1 MPIDPPD
8 ARSPTPV
15 VLLLLL
21 HRQIPDAMQK
31 LSAVHLSSSDTN
43 RVLHL
48 PRRGHKAT
56 TSSDGDGL
64 SNRGDAKGANRANG
78 VNGLASRPRSWLPSM
93 KHQRPESPAT
103 TPRDGAAPSPAPS
116 PAPLPGPR
124 ALTPFR
130 RPEGRFKSHSASPLT
145 DRSTRD
151 REWVDSVRILIKE
164 TEEAFQAVRDVLEF
178 NVKDDAVRKASK
190 MRKTGKSR
198 PAAVLVAPPA
208 SSVSEASREGTCLA
222 VLDKPLPADPEHKG
236 EEAKREEDKKE
247 NEGGRKKE
255 KEKEKEKDKKKEKD
269 KDKEQNKEETKKAQ
283 EQKRHP
289 PARPKA
295 KKTRK
300 EFPNKASSSM
310 FRSLSKIKTPTRW
323 IDHILTSAR
332 LKRIEADEM
341 ITREQIRQFC
351 EGRRL
356 RAQLLECAEAQG
368 TDDGQGRQSSS
379 SDSAGSE
386 FSRTSRGSS
395 STALSSDHTSLCS
408 ATVVVVMDPMDH
420 AVVQRDFSVP
430 QQGMGMGLGMGAGG
444 DGVLWLEQQQ
454 QQQQKQKTSA
464 EYPDPPP
471 RNPERSN
478 KRSHRLPTIPE
489 AESDA
494 ADGRAEDEHVAR
506 SSRRDNRPG
515 GPFSKTRVEKSPPAT
530 AAQENDTTASVR
542 KPASTKEGSRAASP
556 QAWDGYDDKTEAEAA
571 LYDPDDDGMAE
582 DMADWFQ
589 TFGFESHGQ
598 LIHVDD
604 QEHDVAGSAAQSAAS
619 TVPSDSARV
628 RDHVQRDANAS
639 STDHSLTA
647 RPDAPIGAPI
657 RFLTTQGPPRV
668 WTPRAQ
674 TPVFYNVRDSA
685 KWHKLAAART
695 TRV

>member
-1 MPIDPPD
+1 
-8 ARSPTPV
+8 
-15 VLLLLL
+15 
-21 HRQIPDAMQK
+21 MQK

-78 VNGLASRPRSWLPSM
+78 VNRLASRPRSWLPST

-116 PAPLPGPR
+116 PAPHPGPR
-124 ALTPFR
+124 ALIPFR
-130 RPEGRFKSHSASPLT
+130 RPEARFKSHSASPLT

-151 REWVDSVRILIKE
+151 REWVESVRNLIKE

-178 NVKDDAVRKASK
+178 NAKDDAVRKASK
-190 MRKTGKSR
+190 TRKTGKTR

-208 SSVSEASREGTCLA
+208 SSVSEASRERTCRSGGCLA
-222 VLDKPLPADPEHKG
+222 VLDKPLPPDPEDKG
-236 EEAKREEDKKE
+236 EEAKREVDKKE
-247 NEGGRKKE
+247 NEGERKKE
-255 KEKEKEKDKKKEKD
+255 KEKEK
-269 KDKEQNKEETKKAQ
+269 ETKKAQ
-283 EQKRHP
+283 EQKRHLS
-289 PARPKA
+289 ARPRA
-295 KKTRK
+295 KKNRK
-300 EFPNKASSSM
+300 ESPNKASSSM
-310 FRSLSKIKTPTRW
+310 FRSLSKIKTSTRW
-323 IDHILTSAR
+323 IDHILTSAH

-356 RAQLLECAEAQG
+356 RAQLLECAAAQG
-368 TDDGQGRQSSS
+368 TDEGQGRQSSS

-386 FSRTSRGSS
+386 FSGTSRGSS

-408 ATVVVVMDPMDH
+408 ATAVFVMDPLDH

-444 DGVLWLEQQQ
+444 DGVLWLE
-454 QQQQKQKTSA
+454 QQQKQKTSA

-494 ADGRAEDEHVAR
+494 ADGRAADEHVAR
-506 SSRRDNRPG
+506 PRRRDNRPG
-515 GPFSKTRVEKSPPAT
+515 GPLSKTRVEKSPPAT

-542 KPASTKEGSRAASP
+542 KPAGTGEESQAASP
-556 QAWDGYDDKTEAEAA
+556 QAGDGYDDEAEAEAA
-571 LYDPDDDGMAE
+571 LYDPEDDGTAE

-604 QEHDVAGSAAQSAAS
+604 HEHDVAGSAARSAAS

-628 RDHVQRDANAS
+628 HDHVQRDPNAS
-639 STDHSLTA
+639 SADHSLTA

-685 KWHKLAAART
+685 KWYKLAAART